1 MAMFRCDGGK
11 NKKTQS
17 KSYDFGPNSGSVI
30 YTDMTITFENL
41 KELYGVDIYCYL
53 LYQGNTMHVADRLGV
68 TKTEISGN
76 TVKIYYFRPSN
87 SADVS
92 LKITGVGV

>member
-1 MAMFRCDGGK
+1 MAMFRCGGGK

-17 KSYDFGPNSGSVI
+17 KSYDFGANNGGVI
-30 YTDMTITFENL
+30 SADITITFENL

-53 LYQGNTMHVADRLGV
+53 LYQGNIIHIADRLGV

-76 TVKIYYFRPSN
+76 TVKIYYFRPAK
-87 SADVS
+87 SANVS
-92 LKITGVGV
+92 LKITVVRV

>member
-1 MAMFRCDGGK
+1 MAMYRCGGGK

-17 KSYDFGPNSGSVI
+17 KSYDFEPISGGPI
-30 YTDMTITFENL
+30 YADMTITFEDL
-41 KELYGVDIYCYL
+41 DELYGVDIYAYQ
-53 LYQGNTMHVADRLGV
+53 LYQGNTIHIADRLGV

-76 TVKIYYFRPSN
+76 TVKIYYFRPAN

-92 LKITGVGV
+92 LKITGAGV